1 MNEPRPCTAFHV
13 RKFTTHQAAASSC
26 VHGANDRSMRWIH
39 GEIPFV
45 SSRKEPFT
53 REGTSL
59 KHSAKSCQA

>member
-1 MNEPRPCTAFHV
+1 
-13 RKFTTHQAAASSC
+13 
-26 VHGANDRSMRWIH
+26 MRWIH